1 MTLRDHIKAVL
12 DRWQV
17 VLALGA
23 VCAVIGAMIVLRQP
37 APYQSSALLVIGP
50 RITSTSTPSST
61 TQALQD
67 ASIRSTLA
75 QIAMSPATV
84 SAAVTASK
92 AQEASPSVKAV
103 IVNDSN
109 VIEVR
114 GSASEADAAKQLTA
128 AAAQRTI
135 LTFERVYP
143 LFVVSQVSA
152 ASSPTQAKTSPL
164 LGLLLGL
171 VVGLFLGYLLALAA
185 AAARRSGFGS
195 PRPSPVE

>member
-1 MTLRDHIKAVL
+1 MTLRDHITAVL
-12 DRWQV
+12 DRWKL
-17 VLALGA
+17 VLVLGA
-23 VCAVIGAMIVLRQP
+23 VCAVIGALVVMRQP

-50 RITSTSTPSST
+50 RVTTTSTPSST

-67 ASIRSTLA
+67 TSIRSTLA

-84 SAAVTASK
+84 SSAVTTAK
-92 AQEASPSVKAV
+92 AQNVSPSVKAI

-114 GSASEADAAKQLTA
+114 GSASEGEPARLLTA
-128 AAAQRTI
+128 AAAQRAI
-135 LTFERVYP
+135 LTFEGVYP
-143 LFVVSQVSA
+143 LFTVSQVSA
-152 ASSPTQAKTSPL
+152 ASSPARDTTSPI
-164 LGLLLGL
+164 LGVMLGL